1 MRDKITRKEKIRI
14 LQAVKEH
21 KLNVESLQPPQV
33 YIFVESSTNPGV
45 YTMKGKQYSETEYRQ
60 FCEKIRAK
68 GNNSIIWNEGK
79 NYPKEDKIVTVR
91 HVADPI
97 EKTFSESRTKSLQ
110 PPHD

>member
-1 MRDKITRKEKIRI
+1 VNRKEKI
-14 LQAVKEH
+14 
-21 KLNVESLQPPQV
+21 KLLHAISDGRLSVESLQPPQV

-45 YTMKGKQYSETEYRQ
+45 YTMKRKQYSETEHRQ

-68 GNNSIIWNEGK
+68 GNNSIIWNERK

-110 PPHD
+110 PPQD